1 MWKLSWQVVKLSDIW
16 TIWRW
21 KSKHRPRNDS
31 SLFWGLYPFL
41 QTADI
46 KSANLYVNNYN
57 ETYNEKGLKQSR
69 LRNKW
74 TLCITIAANIA
85 ETAILWIDACFPDSI
100 IWFIADTEKVDT
112 IFIKYYFDYQKANY
126 QAISKWTTQDNLSVE
141 KLLSLD
147 LRIPPLPTQQRIAS
161 ILSNYDDLIENNT
174 RRIQILEE
182 QAQALYR
189 HWFVDFKFPWH
200 ENVKMVDSGTEFG
213 MIPEGWEV
221 KSLGEDILVKKWKN
235 ITKKTIIEWNVPV
248 VAWWLNP
255 AYFHNKA
262 NVHWPAITISAS
274 WANSWYVN
282 IYYEDIWCSDCSY
295 ISYAETNNLFYYY
308 TQLHFRQNEI
318 THLQKGSAQPHV
330 YPQDIMWLK
339 VVSSIIWLE
348 SIFENTVT
356 SFYNEIGNL
365 KKQNINLRKQRDL
378 LLPRLISGEIL
389 VD

>member
-1 MWKLSWQVVKLSDIW
+1 MWNDVGKLVKLWDIADFQYGYTASATEKKLWPKFLRITDIVPDIIDRKKVPYCKIEKSKLQNNSLEIWDIVIARTWATAGYAKLIRYLPEDAVFASYLIRVRVKEWIHRGFVWRIIESDIF
-16 TIWRW
+16 
-21 KSKHRPRNDS
+21 KK
-31 SLFWGLYPFL
+31 F
-41 QTADI
+41 
-46 KSANLYVNNYN
+46 V
-57 ETYNEKGLKQSR
+57 ET
-69 LRNKW
+69 NKW
-74 TLCITIAANIA
+74 WSAQPHANA
-85 ETAILWIDACFPDSI
+85 PILKEFQ
-100 IWFIADTEKVDT
+100 F
-112 IFIKYYFDYQKANY
+112 
-126 QAISKWTTQDNLSVE
+126 
-141 KLLSLD
+141 LL
-147 LRIPPLPTQQRIAS
+147 PPLPTQQRIAS
-161 ILSNYDDLIENNT
+161 ILSNYDDLIENNN

-182 QAQALYR
+182 QAQSLYR

-200 ENVKMVDSGTEFG
+200 ENVKMIESGTEFG
-213 MIPEGWEV
+213 MTPEGWKV

-255 AYFHNKA
+255 AYFHNRA